1 MPDQRNISKRFDPDR
16 ARRSAASVRVS
27 SRSFI
32 VFHDSGFCTVSASFL
47 RHHFRSAISSVSMLF
62 PRKLHQSQNKNW
74 CRNSAEMVQFWKGA
88 VLTIDNGD
96 PVGWDRCHAPAL
108 VSSMPRR
115 DLPSDEPRGPP
126 RTYLPRRQRPASFP
140 RRDGPYGQNGF
151 GIRVIRVICG
161 ISFGNRVKA
170 ESDGLSNAFHLREP
184 DGLSTNFLNI
194 E

>member
-74 CRNSAEMVQFWKGA
+74 CRNSAEMVQKWKGA

-108 VSSMPRR
+108 VSPIPRR
-115 DLPSDEPRGPP
+115 DLPSDEPQGPP
-126 RTYLPRRQRPASFP
+126 RTYLPRRQRPASFSFCGARLCPEDQPQRVKGARRSQFHRP
-140 RRDGPYGQNGF
+140 RR
-151 GIRVIRVICG
+151 
-161 ISFGNRVKA
+161 A
-170 ESDGLSNAFHLREP
+170 E
-184 DGLSTNFLNI
+184 
-194 E
+194 